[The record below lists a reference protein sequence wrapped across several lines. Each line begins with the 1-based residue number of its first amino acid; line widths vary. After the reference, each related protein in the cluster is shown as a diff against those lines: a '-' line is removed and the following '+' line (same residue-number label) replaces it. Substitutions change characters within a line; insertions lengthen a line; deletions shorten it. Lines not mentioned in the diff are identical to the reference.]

1 MSELAGSWAAVAA
14 GAGAAVV
21 LLGAPRPRLA
31 STGSAGST
39 RTPDRRR
46 VLLGAIGGAVLVA
59 VAAGP
64 RAAVLVALAAAAVKV
79 GLDQAR
85 RRRRDRAAEARRSRV
100 IDLCEAVGAELS
112 AGQTAIAALER
123 AAGDWPLIA
132 PAARAAASGGDT
144 VGELRRLAR
153 EPGAGALRLVA
164 AAWQVSARTGHGLA
178 DTLARV
184 ADDLRAA
191 EQTRRIVGGELA
203 SARATARLLA
213 VLPLLA
219 MAMGAGAGASPWA
232 FLLGQPIGLACLAA
246 GGGLTAAGLAWI
258 DALAR
263 GIEADS

>member
-31 STGSAGST
+31 STGSADST

-112 AGQTAIAALER
+112 AGQTAITALER

-203 SARATARLLA
+203 SARSTARLLA